1 MRARGPDGGSESEHV
16 QDGDTVYVAPTY
28 LLQHLLQTRHSY

>member
-16 QDGDTVYVAPTY
+16 QDRDTVYVAPTY
-28 LLQHLLQTRHSY
+28 PL